1 MFLVDALLILAMLFF
16 LFLPI
21 SDRRTVRMR
30 LCMLCALLA
39 MFSVSITRTPVAP
52 VLLASIASPPEWCAC
67 RICTSA
73 TRPRDSHRARHRICD
88 CSMGKETGKE
98 TSDGSGEAARH
109 RQRPREALNSP
120 SALWRRPRP
129 NW

>member
-52 VLLASIASPPEWCAC
+52 VLLASIASPPGMV
-67 RICTSA
+67 RVPHMHLGDPSSGFSP
-73 TRPRDSHRARHRICD
+73 RP
-88 CSMGKETGKE
+88 
-98 TSDGSGEAARH
+98 TSDMRLLHGQGNG
-109 RQRPREALNSP
+109 QGNF
-120 SALWRRPRP
+120 
-129 NW
+129 

>member
-39 MFSVSITRTPVAP
+39 VFPISIIRTPVAP
-52 VLLASIASPPEWCAC
+52 VLLASIASPPGMV
-67 RICTSA
+67 RVPHMHFSD
-73 TRPRDSHRARHRICD
+73 PSSGFSPHP
-88 CSMGKETGKE
+88 
-98 TSDGSGEAARH
+98 TSDMRLLHGQGNGRGDF
-109 RQRPREALNSP
+109 
-120 SALWRRPRP
+120 
-129 NW
+129 